1 MAYLPDNEI
10 TEIAKEIN
18 KKGGKPV
25 TMSPKKL
32 LEHFG
37 TSRRKTHVKW
47 WIDKGLRELKLKTE
61 PDYKTAYL
69 YGEITLKREKDAIEQ
84 EDFVQRVRLLDAA
97 NRPPKSVSKNDSIEK
112 AMTLMMSNDFSQLP
126 VMNSPDSKR
135 VDGLISWHSIG
146 WTTAKGKEVK
156 KVQDCMKADCMI
168 ISYDTPIL
176 EAIHTIKENEVVLV
190 QKLDQS
196 ISGLLTVT
204 DIADEFFELAE
215 PFLLIGQIE
224 TSIRVLLE
232 DKFTV
237 EELREIKYGDDERP
251 VDSVSDLTFNEYI
264 ELMRKGENW
273 SKIQVPLDKVE
284 FTKKLVEVRDIRN
297 DVMHFSSDN
306 LDPEQQQTLKLTAQ
320 FLKEILTK

>member
-1 MAYLPDNEI
+1 MAYLPDKEI
-10 TEIAKEIN
+10 TELAKQIN
-18 KKGGKPV
+18 KNGKAV
-25 TMSPKKL
+25 KITPKKL

-69 YGEITLKREKDAIEQ
+69 YGEIHLKRQKDAIEQ

-97 NRPPKSVSKNDSIEK
+97 NMEPKSVTKNDSIEK
-112 AMTLMMSNDFSQLP
+112 AMTLMMTNDFSQLP
-126 VMNSPDSKR
+126 VMNSPNSKR
-135 VDGLISWHSIG
+135 VDGMISWHSIG
-146 WTTAKGKEVK
+146 WTTAKGKKVE
-156 KVQDCMKADCMI
+156 KVQDCIKTDCTI

-176 EAIHTIKENEVVLV
+176 EAIHVIKENEVVLV
-190 QKLDQS
+190 QKVDQS

-232 DKFTV
+232 DKFTS
-237 EELREIKYGDDERP
+237 EELSEIKHGDDDR
-251 VDSVSDLTFNEYI
+251 DISSVSDLTFSEYI
-264 ELMRKGENW
+264 QLMRKGDNW
-273 SKIQVPLDKVE
+273 AKIQIPLDKDE
-284 FTKKLVEVRDIRN
+284 FTKKLDEVREIRN

-306 LDPEQQQTLKLTAQ
+306 LDPEQQNTLKLTAQ
-320 FLKEILTK
+320 FLKEVLTK

>member
-1 MAYLPDNEI
+1 MAYLPDSELK
-10 TEIAKEIN
+10 ELAKKVN
-18 KKGGKPV
+18 STGNVVK
-25 TMSPKKL
+25 TTPKKL
-32 LEHFG
+32 LEHFN

-47 WIDKGLRELKLKTE
+47 WIDKGLRELKIRTE

-69 YGEITLKREKDAIEQ
+69 YGEIILKREKDVTEQ

-97 NRPPKSVSKNDSIEK
+97 NKIPKSVTKNDSIEK

-126 VMNSPDSKR
+126 VMNSPNSKG
-135 VDGLISWHSIG
+135 VDGMISWHSIG
-146 WTTAKGKEVK
+146 WSTAKGK
-156 KVQDCMKADCMI
+156 KVEKVLDCMKTDFTI
-168 ISYDTPIL
+168 IPYDTPIL
-176 EAIHTIKENEVVLV
+176 EAIHVIKENEVVLV
-190 QKLDQS
+190 QKVDKS

-232 DKFTV
+232 GKFTA
-237 EELREIKYGDDERP
+237 EELKEVKHGEDDRQI
-251 VDSVSDLTFNEYI
+251 DSVSDLTFSEYI
-264 ELMRKGENW
+264 QLMRKGDNW
-273 SKIQVPLDKVE
+273 FKIKIPLDKDE
-284 FTKKLVEVRDIRN
+284 FTKKLDEVREIRN

-306 LDPEQQQTLKLTAQ
+306 IDPEQQNTLKRTAQ